1 MACLSPAVDIRGG
14 SPYTESVFKTSLVLF
29 IGELPML
36 RVTKLA
42 DYGIVILTHLAG
54 QGRATYNARDIA
66 NEVRL
71 PLPVVSKI
79 LKLLARSGLLVSQR
93 GIKGG
98 FSLARKPEGITV
110 AQIIRALEGP
120 IAVTECTDRIR
131 GDCGIETG
139 CPVRTNWHLINQA
152 IHQALETITLAQM
165 TQPLERQLVNLT
177 AGAKAEPFQVL

>member
-1 MACLSPAVDIRGG
+1 
-14 SPYTESVFKTSLVLF
+14 
-29 IGELPML
+29 ML

-54 QGRATYNARDIA
+54 HSAAIYNARDIA

-79 LKLLARSGLLVSQR
+79 LKLLARNGLLGSHR

-98 FSLARKPEGITV
+98 YGLARKPELITV
-110 AQIIRALEGP
+110 AEIIRALEGP
-120 IAVTECTDRIR
+120 IAVTECTDTVR
-131 GDCGIETG
+131 GDCGLETG

-152 IHQALETITLAQM
+152 IYQALEKITLAEM
-165 TQPLERQLVNLT
+165 TQPLGRHLVKLT
-177 AGAKAEPFQVL
+177 DSAPAGLFQVL